1 MGLLNRRDSLI
12 YRKFFSEMCKLIGI
26 SVGYQYITKKEMTI
40 HSEDNSE
47 FSMPIRLDILF
58 DENPSVDTLNRLGWV
73 SEINDN
79 KPIVINVPYNTPHL
93 TVNARI
99 IVESTDG
106 TPRPRVFRITTIK
119 SDLEYPDAYTCII
132 APVFDQYVQRNQ
144 YTLINNEKIN
154 QKESE
159 RTSKDQPYKYL
170 TGEHTIDN
178 APQENI
184 DYENKYSFI
193 NENNSPYSG

>member
-144 YTLINNEKIN
+144 YTLVNNEKIN

-178 APQENI
+178 TPQENI

>member
-12 YRKFFSEMCKLIGI
+12 YRKYFSEMCKLIGI

-47 FSMPIRLDILF
+47 FSMPIRLNILF

-93 TVNARI
+93 TVNARV

-132 APVFDQYVQRNQ
+132 APVFDQFVQRNQ
-144 YTLINNEKIN
+144 YTLVNNEKVN
-154 QKESE
+154 QEESK

-170 TGEHTIDN
+170 TGEHIVDN
-178 APQENI
+178 TPQENI

-193 NENNSPYSG
+193 NEDNSPYSG

>member
-12 YRKFFSEMCKLIGI
+12 YRKYFSEMCKLIGI

-73 SEINDN
+73 SEINNN

-93 TVNARI
+93 TVNARV

-132 APVFDQYVQRNQ
+132 APVFDQFVQRNQ
-144 YTLINNEKIN
+144 YTLVNNEKVN
-154 QKESE
+154 QEESK

-170 TGEHTIDN
+170 TGEHIVDN
-178 APQENI
+178 TPQENI

-193 NENNSPYSG
+193 NEDNSPYSG